1 MRSFGVEEEL
11 LLVEASTLE
20 PMPIGQY
27 LVDNFHGSTASG
39 HRLSVEFQQEQLEV
53 VNPPCTTLDEQM
65 ATIRAGRALADAA
78 ARAAGGRAVA
88 LATAPAPTTTHLVPE
103 HRFEQIA
110 AWGGIT
116 ARQQLTGGFHVH
128 VQIDSREEGVAILD
142 RVRTWLPP
150 LLALSSNSPFW
161 DGTDTGFHSY
171 RYQLLNRWPAS
182 GPLDAL
188 GGAAA
193 YDRHCEQLLASRAP
207 LDAGMFYFDARLSER
222 HPTVEIRVA
231 DVCWDAEHAAVLAA
245 LVRALAETSAR
256 GWRSGHP
263 PAPVSATVLRA
274 WMWQASRCGVES
286 YLVDPRTGT
295 PAPAGDVVTR
305 LLEHL
310 HPVLTE
316 YDELDAVETV
326 LATILREGTGAHH
339 QREAHGAEKNLT
351 GVIRA
356 ALPATA

>member
-11 LLVEASTLE
+11 LLIEASSLQ
-20 PMPIGQY
+20 PMPIGEY
-27 LVDNFHGSTASG
+27 LADHSRGPIPTG

-53 VNPPCTTLDEQM
+53 INPPCTTLGEQL

-78 ARAAGGRAVA
+78 AREVGGRVVA
-88 LATAPAPTTTHLVPE
+88 LATAPAPATTHLVPD

-128 VQIDSREEGVAILD
+128 VQIDSRAEGVAILD
-142 RVRTWLPP
+142 RARIWLPS

-182 GPLDAL
+182 GPTDVFGSAT
-188 GGAAA
+188 A
-193 YDRHCEQLLASRAP
+193 YDRHCEHLLASRAT
-207 LDAGMFYFDARLSER
+207 LDAGMFYFDARLSEH

-231 DVCWDAEHAAVLAA
+231 DVCWDPEHAAVLAT

-256 GWRSGHP
+256 RWQAGHP
-263 PAPVSATVLRA
+263 PAPVPTSVLRA

-286 YLVDPRTGT
+286 YLINPHTGT
-295 PAPAGDVVTR
+295 PAPAGDVVTH
-305 LLEHL
+305 LLELL

-316 YDELDAVETV
+316 YDELDAVEPV

-339 QREAHGAEKNLT
+339 QREAHGVEKDLT

-356 ALPATA
+356 ALPAIA